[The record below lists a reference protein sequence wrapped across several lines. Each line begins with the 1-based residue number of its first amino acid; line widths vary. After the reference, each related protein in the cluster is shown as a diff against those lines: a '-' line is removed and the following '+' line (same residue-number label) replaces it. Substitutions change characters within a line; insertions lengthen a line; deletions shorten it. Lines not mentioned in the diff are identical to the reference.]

1 MLETEEEKISQDAIE
16 QTADELLAIEV
27 NSDELLAIAIA
38 DPIVARQQVLVQEIE
53 KLEGAIQRKKAA
65 HEAETM
71 PQS

>member
-1 MLETEEEKISQDAIE
+1 MLETEEEKISHAIE

-27 NSDELLAIAIA
+27 NSDELLAVAIA

-53 KLEGAIQRKKAA
+53 KLAGAIQRKKAA